1 MIKVRE
7 KVKTPHPNPEQ
18 CKDIKEVNW
27 SAFTSSWLSTSAK
40 NIDIREYLGDYLE
53 ALPEVAEHTNYCHAT
68 FSNIFF
74 FLECEK
80 NTLL

>member
-18 CKDIKEVNW
+18 CKDIKDVNW

-53 ALPEVAEHTNYCHAT
+53 ALPEVTEHTNFSHAT
-68 FSNIFF
+68 FKYMF